1 MTRDPNATVLVTVN
15 GEPRKVPPATT
26 VADLL
31 DRLGRH
37 PRTVAIEHNGE
48 ILPRDRYAGTV
59 LGMGDRVEIV
69 GFVQGG

>member
-1 MTRDPNATVLVTVN
+1 MAHDPNATVSVVVN

-31 DRLGRH
+31 DTLGRH
-37 PRTVAIEHNGE
+37 PRTVAVEHNGD

-59 LGMGDRVEIV
+59 LGAGDRVEIV

>member
-1 MTRDPNATVLVTVN
+1 MAYDPNATVLVTVN
-15 GEPRKVPPATT
+15 GEARKVPPATT

-31 DRLGRH
+31 ETLGRH

-48 ILPRDRYAGTV
+48 ILARDRYAGTV
-59 LGMGDRVEIV
+59 LGLGDRVEIV